1 MKEAADAVSDLSKQV
16 QSNTDTST
24 GNFQAITENA
34 ELIDGLLKEANKKI
48 NANGEAIT
56 KAKEELSANL
66 AHELSHQKEL
76 LDAKISES
84 GNAATEA
91 AGMLQG
97 NIEDAKKEAADA
109 VAAAKK
115 EATDAVAAAAGKA
128 ATDVAAAE
136 QKAADALA
144 VAKTESSDAVAAAK
158 KVKKVAMHGDTNK
171 CYATEIRRQDQ
182 FERKIGGGYD
192 PV

>member
-56 KAKEELSANL
+56 KAKEGLSANL
-66 AHELSHQKEL
+66 GHELSHQKEL

-97 NIEDAKKEAADA
+97 NIEDAKKEASDA

-115 EATDAVAAAAGKA
+115 EATDALATATAAAATARSTLGSDLEGKIDAAKKA
-128 ATDVAAAE
+128 AAGDVAAAK
-136 QKAADALA
+136 QAA
-144 VAKTESSDAVAAAK
+144 
-158 KVKKVAMHGDTNK
+158 
-171 CYATEIRRQDQ
+171 
-182 FERKIGGGYD
+182 
-192 PV
+192 